1 MGSGTPGLT
10 GNLLLEKAR
19 QIARKGFDEA
29 EISALDIN
37 WINRFKN
44 RRNIVHKKLHGEAS
58 SAALTAASYWKDNV
72 LDIIRANSQDKDIF
86 NLDETGIF
94 YKMLPN
100 STRRRNL

>member
-1 MGSGTPGLT
+1 MKPKYQPLTSIGLT
-10 GNLLLEKAR
+10 GSKIEGTL
-19 QIARKGFDEA
+19 FT
-29 EISALDIN
+29 
-37 WINRFKN
+37 
-44 RRNIVHKKLHGEAS
+44 KKLHGEAS

-100 STRRRNL
+100 STKRRNL